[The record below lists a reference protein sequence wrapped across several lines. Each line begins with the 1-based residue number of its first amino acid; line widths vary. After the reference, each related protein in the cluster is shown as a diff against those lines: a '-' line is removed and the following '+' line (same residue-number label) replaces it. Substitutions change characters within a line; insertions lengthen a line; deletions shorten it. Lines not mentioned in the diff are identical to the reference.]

1 MLNSN
6 FVFIVSK
13 MKKYSLVFWVT
24 NYINMLFQYQL
35 FVSFVKKNQIIQIG
49 IKEWITGKE
58 QEEHFTVD

>member
-24 NYINMLFQYQL
+24 NYINMLCQYQL

>member
-1 MLNSN
+1 MLC
-6 FVFIVSK
+6 
-13 MKKYSLVFWVT
+13 
-24 NYINMLFQYQL
+24 QYQL

>member
-6 FVFIVSK
+6 FFFIVSK

-24 NYINMLFQYQL
+24 NYINMLCQYQL